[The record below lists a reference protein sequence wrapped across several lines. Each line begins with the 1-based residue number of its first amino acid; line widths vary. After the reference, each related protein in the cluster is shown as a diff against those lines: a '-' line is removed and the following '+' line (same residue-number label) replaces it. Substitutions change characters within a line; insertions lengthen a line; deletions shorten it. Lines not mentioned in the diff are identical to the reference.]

1 MKQRPKSSR
10 VGIVAQDRK
19 PTKSEVAA
27 ITEQGEAMSPATRL
41 LEKRRMMFENQEA
54 YRAKQREFARE
65 EGTFRTKEKE
75 LREKD
80 CQIQDSLIAFSS
92 YLDVNQKQIK
102 KATDNIEKLTN
113 ENRAKLEEMERKK
126 EQLKILEQ

>member
-54 YRAKQREFARE
+54 YKAKQREFARE

>member
-113 ENRAKLEEMERKK
+113 ENRAKLEEIERKK

>member
-113 ENRAKLEEMERKK
+113 ENKAKLEEMERKK

>member
-1 MKQRPKSSR
+1 
-10 VGIVAQDRK
+10 
-19 PTKSEVAA
+19 
-27 ITEQGEAMSPATRL
+27 
-41 LEKRRMMFENQEA
+41 MMFENQEA

>member
-102 KATDNIEKLTN
+102 KATENIEKLTN
-113 ENRAKLEEMERKK
+113 ENKAKLEEMERKK